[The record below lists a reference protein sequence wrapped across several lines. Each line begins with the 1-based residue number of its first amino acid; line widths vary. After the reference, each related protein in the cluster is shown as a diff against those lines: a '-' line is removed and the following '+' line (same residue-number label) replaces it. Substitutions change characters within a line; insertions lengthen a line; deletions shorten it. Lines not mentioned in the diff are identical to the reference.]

1 MITRKG
7 EYYQETQEC
16 LLSDGN
22 FVAKSRKHSLESG
35 DIAWEAS
42 TLPLSYTRPNRLHFS
57 PKIGSCKECTPP
69 LTPTTARDRILK
81 KWDLKIFQGVRSW
94 TRPA

>member
-16 LLSDGN
+16 LLNDGN
-22 FVAKSRKHSLESG
+22 FVAKSGKHSLESG

-42 TLPLSYTRPNRLHFS
+42 TLPLSYTRSNRVYFN
-57 PKIGSCKECTPP
+57 PKICGCKEEDWAASIIP
-69 LTPTTARDRILK
+69 ILSS
-81 KWDLKIFQGVRSW
+81 LLIKIGPEVRS
-94 TRPA
+94 